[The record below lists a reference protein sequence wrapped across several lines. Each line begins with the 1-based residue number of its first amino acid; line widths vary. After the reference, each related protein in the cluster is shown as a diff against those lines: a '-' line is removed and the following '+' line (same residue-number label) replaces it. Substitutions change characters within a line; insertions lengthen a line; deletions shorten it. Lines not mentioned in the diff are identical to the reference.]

1 MGMTLP
7 PFELTY
13 RDLNQP
19 LQRQT
24 GCRAATRGDPQPF
37 ECLVGLPSVVTL
49 IEEIDAIQVFTARS
63 PSRRI
68 DWSDRV
74 WRKMS
79 VGVTAWIA
87 RRVRRLAG
95 EVAVRGERLRRVAH
109 RSGV

>member
-24 GCRAATRGDPQPF
+24 ECRAATRGDPQPF
-37 ECLVGLPSVVTL
+37 ECLVGLPVVTL

-68 DWSDRV
+68 EWSDRV

-79 VGVTAWIA
+79 VGVTARIA

-95 EVAVRGERLRRVAH
+95 EERYAGNGCGE
-109 RSGV
+109 